1 MRILIDYLLWLA
13 FTAFYFVCGLA
24 YFPQTDHRLLIGLSI
39 LLGWLTAMAL
49 VLLWKL
55 KNSPIRKP
63 APAEDADSNDKTKYP
78 GGPANHFVGLIA
90 DGGWL
95 SFHPDGLVFKPHAI
109 NFPRKEWS
117 IRYSDIADVQ
127 SGPMKNLI
135 IIAKSGASD
144 VFVVNKKQKWIDNIK
159 HRMQSA

>member
-1 MRILIDYLLWLA
+1 METTTIFQYFIIA
-13 FTAFYFVCGLA
+13 GIYFVD
-24 YFPQTDHRLLIGLSI
+24 P
-39 LLGWLTAMAL
+39 
-49 VLLWKL
+49 VL
-55 KNSPIRKP
+55 
-63 APAEDADSNDKTKYP
+63 
-78 GGPANHFVGLIA
+78 
-90 DGGWL
+90 
-95 SFHPDGLVFKPHAI
+95 AI

-144 VFVVNKKQKWIDNIK
+144 VFVVNKKQKWIDDIK

>member
-24 YFPQTDHRLLIGLSI
+24 YFPQTDHRLLVGLSI

-49 VLLWKL
+49 VLFWKL

-63 APAEDADSNDKTKYP
+63 APAEDVDSNDKTKYP

-90 DGGWL
+90 DGG
-95 SFHPDGLVFKPHAI
+95 AI
-109 NFPRKEWS
+109 
-117 IRYSDIADVQ
+117 
-127 SGPMKNLI
+127 
-135 IIAKSGASD
+135 SGATITTSTMTNG
-144 VFVVNKKQKWIDNIK
+144 VNAGLYCFKYLAGGKADE
-159 HRMQSA
+159 

>member
-24 YFPQTDHRLLIGLSI
+24 YLPQTDHRLLIGLSI

-55 KNSPIRKP
+55 KNSPLRKP
-63 APAEDADSNDKTKYP
+63 APVEEPDSNDRTKYP
-78 GGPANHFVGLIA
+78 GGPANHFVGITA

-95 SFHPDGLVFKPHAI
+95 SFHPDSLVFKPHAL
-109 NFPRKEWS
+109 NFARKEWR
-117 IRYSDIADVQ
+117 IKYSEIADVQ
-127 SGPMKNLI
+127 PGPAKNLLI
-135 IIAKSGASD
+135 ISKYGATD
-144 VFVVNKKQKWIDNIK
+144 TFVVNKKQQWIDDIK
-159 HRMQSA
+159 QRMQSA